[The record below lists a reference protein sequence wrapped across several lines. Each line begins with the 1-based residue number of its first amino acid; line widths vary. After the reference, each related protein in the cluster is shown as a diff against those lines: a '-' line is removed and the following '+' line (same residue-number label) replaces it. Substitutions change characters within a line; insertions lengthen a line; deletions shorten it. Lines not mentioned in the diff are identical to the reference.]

1 VRSRDRRIG
10 TEAALTSEHDIRQQL
25 TICLD
30 KLAKIRP
37 TDLTREESLGSLNFR
52 SGIPF
57 FERTLS
63 FYRQI
68 GNANLTRV
76 PSAILEIAAN
86 HAEESLHQ
94 FEQIESFNPAGIE
107 RPEQIRNLLI
117 NDVRDAHAA
126 IYEDL
131 CILLAPSRN
140 QVQKLPRGSSIP
152 TIILLA
158 IVLFA
163 AILGYRSSLYGK
175 LIRDL
180 QDFARNFLAHR

>member
-1 VRSRDRRIG
+1 MG
-10 TEAALTSEHDIRQQL
+10 AEAALTSEPDIRQRL
-25 TICLD
+25 TKCLD
-30 KLAKIRP
+30 KLTKIRP

-52 SGIPF
+52 AGIPF
-57 FERTLS
+57 FDRTLS

-68 GNANLTRV
+68 ANTDLTRV

-86 HAEESLHQ
+86 HADESLHQ
-94 FEQIESFNPAGIE
+94 FEQIEQFNPAGIE

-131 CILLAPSRN
+131 CILLAPSRA
-140 QVQKLPRGSSIP
+140 QAEKLPRGSSMP
-152 TIILLA
+152 TMFLLA
-158 IVLFA
+158 LVLFA
-163 AILGYRSSLYGK
+163 AILGYHSSLYGS

-180 QDFARNFLAHR
+180 RDFVHNFLARR

>member
-1 VRSRDRRIG
+1 
-10 TEAALTSEHDIRQQL
+10 LTSAQDVRQRL
-25 TICLD
+25 TKCLE

-37 TDLTREESLGSLNFR
+37 TDLTREESLGPLNFR
-52 SGIPF
+52 GGIPF
-57 FERTLS
+57 FDRTLS

-68 GNANLTRV
+68 SSANLTRV
-76 PSAILEIAAN
+76 PAAILEIAAN

-94 FEQIESFNPAGIE
+94 FEQIEQFNPAGIE

-117 NDVRDAHAA
+117 NDVRDTHAT

-140 QVQKLPRGSSIP
+140 QAQKLTRGSPMP
-152 TIILLA
+152 TMILLA
-158 IVLFA
+158 IVLFV
-163 AILGYRSSLYGK
+163 AILAYRSSLYAT

-180 QDFARNFLAHR
+180 QDFAHNLLAHR